1 MYWKGTMLGIWNNIT
16 LQTYFQYCMY
26 LSGVENYIF
35 IFSSSLLMLIWS
47 YFLNKINLS
56 NAYTINKMLY
66 PYSFGI
72 MIKEIFQA
80 TIFYTIDHYHRMD
93 KNVVFEGRVVFGGH
107 IPVNYS
113 KIIQTYSNIIR
124 SYSKIIW
131 EFFKIIRKLWK
142 NESR

>member
-26 LSGVENYIF
+26 LSGVEKYIF

-107 IPVNYS
+107 IPV
-113 KIIQTYSNIIR
+113 
-124 SYSKIIW
+124 
-131 EFFKIIRKLWK
+131 WK
-142 NESR
+142 NYWSKENFRLPHYSFMTFIYCFIVLFY